1 MIDEDTYAIITDR
14 TADSMMDLLRRALE
28 LWISKYHD
36 DLTMGEPTRRK
47 RGGGGK
53 GGNGGKGGERLEKGG
68 ESGEKGGKGG
78 KRGERL
84 KKGGKGEKRVLPV

>member
-36 DLTMGEPTRRK
+36 DLTM
-47 RGGGGK
+47 
-53 GGNGGKGGERLEKGG
+53 
-68 ESGEKGGKGG
+68 
-78 KRGERL
+78 
-84 KKGGKGEKRVLPV
+84 

>member
-47 RGGGGK
+47 RGGGK